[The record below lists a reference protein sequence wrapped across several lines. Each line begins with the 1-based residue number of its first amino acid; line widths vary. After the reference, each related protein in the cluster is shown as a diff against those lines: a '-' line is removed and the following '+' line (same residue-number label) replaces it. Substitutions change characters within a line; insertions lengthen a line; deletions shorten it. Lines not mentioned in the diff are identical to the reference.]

1 MMTNSFILC
10 ILFASV
16 SRSWNRTWV
25 LTRPFFHAIMKDA
38 NFNFQT
44 PLTPTLEE
52 NKNKLWVIIASSYL
66 CHEKVSVPDFVVGCP
81 PSTWPGWPDNK
92 SITHR
97 LIWFNHSLIHV
108 YDQPLWHNHPSWR
121 HKIRT
126 NLGQH
131 SNCLSV
137 WVSQSTTPM

>member
-38 NFNFQT
+38 NFNLQT

-52 NKNKLWVIIASSYL
+52 NKNKLSVIIASSHL
-66 CHEKVSVPDFVVGCP
+66 VCHEKVSVPDFVVGCHHRHDQDDLTA
-81 PSTWPGWPDNK
+81 SQ
-92 SITHR
+92 SHTHR
-97 LIWFNHSLIHV
+97 LI
-108 YDQPLWHNHPSWR
+108 
-121 HKIRT
+121 
-126 NLGQH
+126 
-131 SNCLSV
+131 
-137 WVSQSTTPM
+137 